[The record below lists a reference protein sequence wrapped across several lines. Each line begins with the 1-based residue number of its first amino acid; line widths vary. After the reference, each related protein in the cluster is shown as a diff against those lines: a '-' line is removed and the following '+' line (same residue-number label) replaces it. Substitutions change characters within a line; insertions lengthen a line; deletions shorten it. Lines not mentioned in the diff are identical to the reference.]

1 MTKGITYAGEI
12 AERGQGT
19 SPSEVVEIV
28 CTDPRFIERAAEK
41 KPNFIV
47 RIISG
52 AYSFPR
58 DWWCG
63 IFYCCMQHGL
73 FGADGKAMSDPWRR
87 DLNTI
92 LGFIIKNPGLA
103 ARLLMVSVQHLST
116 TPEFYGRIGGGVF
129 TSYAG
134 RGGRFGSRIVSG
146 PVKVAQMPANFILAS
161 TGAAVLAVKYGGRD
175 IVSVFDAIFT
185 GNYGSGP
192 TGDQYKEMFRAA
204 IESSEPVSQEDA
216 DALVAI
222 TEGILHCLNNP
233 GEYIPGGGESQTPA
247 PRPQTWVPVGTVSS
261 ARPNGVMG
269 LIPAGSET
277 NALDVISENNAWM
290 YPRP

>member
-12 AERGQGT
+12 AEVGQGT
-19 SPSEVVEIV
+19 TPSQVVEIV
-28 CTDPRFIERAAEK
+28 CTNPRFLERAAEK

-47 RIISG
+47 RLISG
-52 AYSFPR
+52 AYSYPR

-63 IFYCCMQHGL
+63 IFYCAMQLGL
-73 FGADGKAMSDPWRR
+73 FGAEGKAMSDPWRR
-87 DLNTI
+87 DLNTV
-92 LGFIIKNPGLA
+92 LSFIIKNPVLA
-103 ARLLMVSVQHLST
+103 MRLLGARTQHQMTS
-116 TPEFYGRIGGGVF
+116 PEFYGRIGGGVF
-129 TSYAG
+129 TSYASG
-134 RGGRFGSRIVSG
+134 GGRFGNRILSG
-146 PVKVAQMPANFILAS
+146 PVKVARMPANFILAS

-175 IVSVFDAIFT
+175 IVAVFDAVLT

-192 TGDQYKEMFRAA
+192 TGEQYKEMFRAA

-216 DALVAI
+216 DALVEI

-233 GEYIPGGGESQTPA
+233 GEYMPGGGASQTPA